1 MKNLEVKIFVAA
13 TLLLHLLD
21 ETDGNTKFKHKMRHH
36 VNGTITGLEGL
47 LEVSMDNNDV
57 SLMITK
63 SLISLEESINKELT
77 EVIE

>member
-36 VNGTITGLEGL
+36 INGTITGLESL